1 MIEPGSFLRELE
13 GALAHGSAES
23 RLRALWHATDI
34 LIAGRYTE
42 DEIWIFGEVIGRLAD
57 GIEVAARAQLSKR
70 LVRTDNASIN
80 IVKKFAFDD
89 SIDVAGPMLQHS
101 AKLDAKTLVSNIRNK
116 SQSHLLAISKRRS
129 LPVVIT
135 DELVTR
141 GNLEVVNSVATNN
154 GARFSNFGF
163 LHMIA
168 RSEADSILAEQLGL
182 RKDIPRHLFQQLI
195 AKASDDVRQKL
206 EWERPDLAG
215 QIQTLVADVTG
226 ALQSKFGPA
235 SRRYF
240 DARKVVAARHRR
252 DDLNENSILEYARSR
267 KFEEATVGLSLLC
280 SLPINVVERALT
292 DSSSEMTMIL
302 AKALNFGWETTMS
315 LLFLAAK
322 DHRISAIDLD
332 RRREEFTRLSTRTS
346 RSVLDFYKSRKKASA
361 AGSEPRSLPQLH
373 AH

>member
-1 MIEPGSFLRELE
+1 MIEPGSFLQELE
-13 GALAHGSAES
+13 EAVARGSAEG
-23 RLRALWHATDI
+23 RLRALWHATDL

-57 GIEVAARAQLSKR
+57 GIEVAARAQLSMR

-80 IVKKFAFDD
+80 IVKKLAFDD
-89 SIDVAGPMLQHS
+89 SINVAGPMLQHS
-101 AKLDAKTLVSNIRNK
+101 AKLDAKTLVSNIRTK

-129 LPVVIT
+129 LPVVVT

-141 GNLEVVNSVATNN
+141 GNREVVNSVATNN
-154 GARFSNFGF
+154 GARCSDFGF
-163 LHMIA
+163 LHMIK

-206 EWERPDLAG
+206 EWERPDLMDE
-215 QIQTLVADVTG
+215 IQTLMTDVTG

-235 SRRYF
+235 SKSYF
-240 DARKVVAARHRR
+240 NARKVVAARHRR

-267 KFEEATVGLSLLC
+267 KFEEATIGLSLLC
-280 SLPINVVERALT
+280 SLPVNVVERALT

-302 AKALNFGWETTMS
+302 AKALNFEWETTMS
-315 LLFLAAK
+315 LLFLGAK
-322 DHRISAIDLD
+322 DHRISALDLD
-332 RRREEFTRLSTRTS
+332 RRREEFTRLNTKTS
-346 RSVLDFYKSRKKASA
+346 RSVLDFYKSRRNASA
-361 AGSEPRSLPQLH
+361 ASSEPRFLPQLH